1 MASHHLTNDS
11 GRRLVLKR
19 PDPYEMQN
27 TVTKRSGSRKLPV
40 LKAIVPK
47 SVRPFWKRLVG
58 VPLVYVASSL
68 NLGVA
73 TALHAETPP
82 VYGTDVQ
89 PILAKHCILCHGPDE
104 AEGGLR
110 LDQHQSVIAER
121 DSGDRAIVPSQS
133 DQSEL
138 LKRVQTQDPSR
149 RMPPEGPPLTTREI
163 EVLTRWI
170 DAGAKFDQHWS
181 FRPVLNQALP
191 DVRDTKWVRNPI
203 DAFVLS
209 RLESAGLNPSPHA
222 SPATLAKRVAYD
234 LTGLPPNPD
243 LLRDYLDDP
252 SEDGYGRLI
261 DALLGSKH
269 FGERWGR
276 HWLDKARYADSDGY
290 EKDRPRPNA
299 WLYRDWVI
307 DAFNDDMPFN
317 QFTLEQLA
325 GDLLEE
331 PSDQQRLATAFH
343 RQTLTN
349 TEGGVDKEEFRVE
362 ATFDRTE
369 TTAAVWLGLTMTCA
383 RCHNHKYDQIS
394 QDEYYQLYAFFD
406 DLNESNAKIPAS
418 STAAADYEQK
428 LAEHQRAITALEKQY
443 AAAKLAIQPDV
454 DEWVEKL
461 QQILAKDTDGPLSLE
476 IAHPLSAVASS
487 GAPMRVESDGSVLV
501 SGDVADKDKY
511 TVVFEVPAG
520 GFNGIKLEAL
530 PHESLPAKGPGRP
543 ANGNFVLSEVRVYV
557 GKDADFKTNYE
568 AVPLTYAE
576 ADHAQTN
583 FAAQGALQK
592 TAKSGWAI
600 SPKMGQAHQWL
611 GLTDDLPALQDRS
624 FIQVVLDQ
632 QYGGKHL
639 LGHFR
644 LSTVAGNVYR
654 RVLPPEVVKILQV
667 PAEQRDSSQR
677 QVLVDHVAQKHAKTK
692 PLFKRLVKLKGE
704 VPVLQTVSARVVSP
718 AKRDTRVL
726 HRGDFLQPAGM
737 VETGVVS
744 VVNRVHPLQKRNEN
758 QTADRR
764 DLAAWLV
771 DPANPLTSRVS
782 VNQVWS
788 QLFGKGIVATVD
800 DFGIRGEQPTHPGL
814 LDWLAWNYPRDMQW
828 SRKTLIKTILVSST
842 YRQSSR
848 HREELETI
856 DPTNQLLARQNR
868 VRVSGEVVRDLHLAV
883 SGLLSEKVGGP
894 SVFPPLPSGVAEL
907 SYANNFKWNTSQGED
922 AYRRGM
928 YTFFKRTSPYPNL
941 ISFDCPDSNTTRL
954 KRDISNTP
962 LQALVT
968 LNNRVF
974 SEAAQASAKMILQ
987 IPEMNEPQ
995 RLAYAMQRVLTRKP
1009 REQEIARFQNLLATC
1024 RAYYAEH
1031 PDDAGKVIA
1040 VHPHQDSDVVE
1051 NAAWV
1056 ATMRIILNLDEFI
1069 VRD

>member
-1 MASHHLTNDS
+1 M
-11 GRRLVLKR
+11 
-19 PDPYEMQN
+19 P
-27 TVTKRSGSRKLPV
+27 
-40 LKAIVPK
+40 VPK
-47 SVRPFWKRLVG
+47 NLAPRRVAQSRTSRSVRQFAWVVL
-58 VPLVYVASSL
+58 SL
-68 NLGVA
+68 TLFFS
-73 TALHAETPP
+73 TALHAEPPP

-110 LDQHQSVIAER
+110 LDQFDSVIAELE
-121 DSGDRAIVPSQS
+121 SGHRAIVPSQS
-133 DQSEL
+133 DHSEL
-138 LKRVQTQDPSR
+138 LKRVQTDDPSS
-149 RMPPEGPPLTTREI
+149 RMPPEGPRLTTQEV

-170 DAGAKFDQHWS
+170 EAGAKFDQHWA
-181 FRPVLNQALP
+181 FRPVLMQTP
-191 DVRDTKWVRNPI
+191 PEVSDTSWTRNPI
-203 DAFVLS
+203 DAFVLA
-209 RLESAGLNPSPHA
+209 RIESAGLKPSPHA

-234 LTGLPPNPD
+234 LTGLPPDPILLKEFLDNPD
-243 LLRDYLDDP
+243 
-252 SEDGYGRLI
+252 EDGYGRLI
-261 DALLGSKH
+261 DALLRSKH

-307 DAFNDDMPFN
+307 DAVNQDMPFN

-369 TTAAVWLGLTMTCA
+369 TTAAVWMGLTMTCA

-394 QDEYYQLYAFFD
+394 QDEYYRLYAFFD
-406 DLNESNAKIPAS
+406 DLNESNVKIPAS
-418 STAAADYEQK
+418 QTAVAEHEQK
-428 LAEHQRAITALEKQY
+428 LAKHQRTIALLEKEY
-443 AAAKLAIQPDV
+443 LAAKMAIHPDV
-454 DEWVEKL
+454 EEWVDKMQKL
-461 QQILAKDTDGPLSLE
+461 LAGDTDEELSLE
-476 IAHPLSAVASS
+476 IVHPLSAVASS
-487 GAPMRVESDGSVLV
+487 GAAMKVASDGSVLV

-511 TVVFEVPAG
+511 TLVFELPEA
-520 GFNGIKLEAL
+520 GFNGVQLDVL
-530 PHESLPAKGPGRP
+530 PHESLPSKGPGRP
-543 ANGNFVLSEVRVYV
+543 ANGNFVLSEVRVYI
-557 GKDADFKTNYE
+557 GKDVGFKTDFE
-568 AVPLTYAE
+568 AVPLTFAE
-576 ADHAQTN
+576 ADHSQAK
-583 FAAQGALQK
+583 FSAQGALQK
-592 TAKSGWAI
+592 VAKSGWAI
-600 SPKMGQAHQWL
+600 SPKMGQAHRWL
-611 GLTDDLPALQDRS
+611 GLTDELPSLKDRAYV
-624 FIQVVLDQ
+624 QVVLDQ

-639 LGHFR
+639 IGHFR
-644 LSTVAGNVYR
+644 LSTAKGSVQR
-654 RVLPPEVVKILQV
+654 RTLPPELLKILQL
-667 PAEQRDSSQR
+667 PAQQRNASQLEM
-677 QVLVDHVAQKHAKTK
+677 LVDHVAAKHAKTK
-692 PLFKRLVKLKGE
+692 SLFKRLSKLKRE
-704 VPVLQTVSARVVSP
+704 IPVLQTVSARVVSP

-726 HRGDFLQPAGM
+726 HRGDFLQPAGG
-737 VETGVVS
+737 VDTGIVS
-744 VVNRVHPLQKRNEN
+744 VARRVYPMQRRNEN
-758 QTADRR
+758 QAADRR
-764 DLAAWLV
+764 DLATWLV
-771 DPANPLTSRVS
+771 DPKNPLTSRVS

-800 DFGIRGEQPTHPGL
+800 DFGIRGDQPTHPRL

-828 SRKTLIKTILVSST
+828 SRKALIKTILLSST
-842 YRQSSR
+842 YRQSSK
-848 HREELETI
+848 HRPERQTL

-907 SYANNFKWNTSQGED
+907 SYANNFKWNTSKGED

-974 SEAAQASAKMILQ
+974 SEASQAIAKKVL
-987 IPEMNEPQ
+987 EMPGLSEAQ
-995 RLAYAMQRVLTRKP
+995 RLGYAMQRVLTRTP
-1009 REQEIARFQNLLATC
+1009 NDQEIKRFQQLLATS
-1024 RAYYAEH
+1024 RDYYAEH
-1031 PDDAGKVIA
+1031 PEDARKVTDR
-1040 VHPHQDSDVVE
+1040 HPHQDTEVAE
-1051 NAAWV
+1051 NASWV
-1056 ATMRIILNLDEFI
+1056 VTLRMILNLDEFI